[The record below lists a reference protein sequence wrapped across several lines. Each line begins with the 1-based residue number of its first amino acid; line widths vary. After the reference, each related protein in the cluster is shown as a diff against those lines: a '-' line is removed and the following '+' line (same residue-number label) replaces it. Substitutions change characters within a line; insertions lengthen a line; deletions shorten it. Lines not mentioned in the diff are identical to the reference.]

1 MTANPKV
8 LLPIAALLTSLIGA
22 AIMVATSSPVEGRP
36 SERQPRPVRVLEVQP
51 TTVQLRVISQ
61 GTVAPRTESELI
73 PEVSGPVVW
82 LSPAL
87 VSGGYFEADELL
99 LRIDPRDYEAALER
113 ARAEVASA
121 EGEYDHAR
129 KALKRRSGLAS
140 REVVSP
146 QALDDAERAE
156 RVTGADLRQER
167 VALAEAERNLA
178 RTELRAP
185 FAGRV
190 REERVDVG
198 QFLSRG
204 NDFATIYAIDFV
216 EIRLPVPDNQLA
228 YIDMPLWRSGEL
240 EGEQPLV
247 TLRARFAG
255 AEHSWTGH
263 IVRTEGE
270 IDPKSRMVHVV
281 ARVED
286 PYAASENGSRPPLAV
301 GLFVQAEIEGRR
313 AEDITL
319 LPRSAM
325 RDGSRVLVVDAEN
338 RLRYRPVEVLRI
350 HREDVLIRSGLE
362 AGERVC
368 ISQLQTVIE
377 GMEVQPILVDPTPER
392 DLGSGTGSS
401 SGSSTTRSR
410 PTCSW
415 PYWSWAGCWR

>member
-1 MTANPKV
+1 MTGNPKV
-8 LLPIAALLTSLIGA
+8 LLPIAALIASLIGA

-87 VSGGYFEADELL
+87 VSGGYFDADELL

-113 ARAEVASA
+113 ARAEVARA

-129 KALKRRSGLAS
+129 KALERRSGLAS
-140 REVVSP
+140 RDVVSP

-156 RVTGADLRQER
+156 RVTGAELRQER
-167 VALAEAERNLA
+167 VALAEAERNLG

-204 NDFATIYAIDFV
+204 TSFATIYAIDFV
-216 EIRLPVPDNQLA
+216 EVRLPVPDNQLA
-228 YIDMPLWRSGEL
+228 YIDVPLWRSGEL
-240 EGEQPLV
+240 EGEQPVV

-286 PYAASENGSRPPLAV
+286 PYATSEDGSRPPLAV

-313 AEDITL
+313 AADITL

-325 RDGSRVLVVDAEN
+325 RDGSRVLIVDAEN

-377 GMEVQPILVDPTPER
+377 GMEVQPILVDVTPER
-392 DLGSGTGSS
+392 DLGS
-401 SGSSTTRSR
+401 
-410 PTCSW
+410 
-415 PYWSWAGCWR
+415 

>member
-1 MTANPKV
+1 MTGNPKV
-8 LLPIAALLTSLIGA
+8 LLPIAALLASLIGA

-36 SERQPRPVRVLEVQP
+36 SERQPRPVRVLEVKP
-51 TTVQLRVISQ
+51 TTVQLRVLSQ

-99 LRIDPRDYEAALER
+99 LRIDPRDSEAALER
-113 ARAEVASA
+113 ARAEVARA

-140 REVVSP
+140 RDVVSP

-216 EIRLPVPDNQLA
+216 EVRLPVPDNQLA
-228 YIDMPLWRSGEL
+228 YIDVPLWRSGEL

-281 ARVED
+281 ARVKD
-286 PYAASENGSRPPLAV
+286 PYAASEDGSRPPLAV

-377 GMEVQPILVDPTPER
+377 GMEVQPIVVDPTPEQ
-392 DLGSGTGSS
+392 DLGS
-401 SGSSTTRSR
+401 
-410 PTCSW
+410 
-415 PYWSWAGCWR
+415 

>member
-1 MTANPKV
+1 MTGNPKV
-8 LLPIAALLTSLIGA
+8 LLPIAALLASLIGA

-36 SERQPRPVRVLEVQP
+36 SERQPRPVRVLEVKP
-51 TTVQLRVISQ
+51 TTVQLRVLSQ

-113 ARAEVASA
+113 ARAEVARA

-140 REVVSP
+140 RDVVSP

-216 EIRLPVPDNQLA
+216 EVRLPVPDNQLA
-228 YIDMPLWRSGEL
+228 YIDVPLWRSGEL

-263 IVRTEGE
+263 SVRTEGE

-281 ARVED
+281 ARVKD
-286 PYAASENGSRPPLAV
+286 PYAASEDGSRPPLAV

-338 RLRYRPVEVLRI
+338 RLRYRPVDVLRI

-377 GMEVQPILVDPTPER
+377 GMEVQPIVVDPTPEQ
-392 DLGSGTGSS
+392 DLGS
-401 SGSSTTRSR
+401 
-410 PTCSW
+410 
-415 PYWSWAGCWR
+415 

>member
-1 MTANPKV
+1 MTGNPKV
-8 LLPIAALLTSLIGA
+8 LLPIAALLASLIGA

-36 SERQPRPVRVLEVQP
+36 SERQPRPVRVLEVKP
-51 TTVQLRVISQ
+51 TTVQLRVLSQ

-113 ARAEVASA
+113 ARAEVARA

-140 REVVSP
+140 RDVVSP

-216 EIRLPVPDNQLA
+216 EVRLPVPDNQLA
-228 YIDMPLWRSGEL
+228 YIDVPLWRSGEL

-255 AEHSWTGH
+255 AEHIWTGH

-281 ARVED
+281 ARVKD
-286 PYAASENGSRPPLAV
+286 PYAASEDGSRPPLAV

-325 RDGSRVLVVDAEN
+325 RDGSRVLIVDAEN
-338 RLRYRPVEVLRI
+338 RLRYRPVDVLRI

-377 GMEVQPILVDPTPER
+377 GMEVQPILVDPTPEQ
-392 DLGSGTGSS
+392 DLGS
-401 SGSSTTRSR
+401 
-410 PTCSW
+410 
-415 PYWSWAGCWR
+415 

>member
-1 MTANPKV
+1 MTGNPKV
-8 LLPIAALLTSLIGA
+8 LLPIAALLASLIGA

-36 SERQPRPVRVLEVQP
+36 SERQPRPVRVLEVKP
-51 TTVQLRVISQ
+51 TTVQLRVLSQ

-113 ARAEVASA
+113 ARAEVARA

-140 REVVSP
+140 RDVVSP

-216 EIRLPVPDNQLA
+216 EVRLPVPDNQLA
-228 YIDMPLWRSGEL
+228 YIDVPLWRSGDL

-281 ARVED
+281 ARVKD
-286 PYAASENGSRPPLAV
+286 PYAASEDGSRPPLAV

-377 GMEVQPILVDPTPER
+377 GMEVQPIVVDPTPEQ
-392 DLGSGTGSS
+392 DLGS
-401 SGSSTTRSR
+401 
-410 PTCSW
+410 
-415 PYWSWAGCWR
+415 

>member
-1 MTANPKV
+1 MTHKLDKKV
-8 LLPIAALLTSLIGA
+8 ILPIAVLGVSLLGALILAL
-22 AIMVATSSPVEGRP
+22 TSSPVAGRQG
-36 SERQPRPVRVLEVQP
+36 ERMVRAVRVVPVELRATRLEV
-51 TTVQLRVISQ
+51 RSQ

-113 ARAEVASA
+113 ARAEVARA

-140 REVVSP
+140 RDVVSP

-204 NDFATIYAIDFV
+204 TSFATIYAIDFIEV
-216 EIRLPVPDNQLA
+216 RLPVPDNQLA
-228 YIDMPLWRSGEL
+228 YIDVPLWRSGEL

-281 ARVED
+281 ARVKD
-286 PYAASENGSRPPLAV
+286 PYAASEDGSRPPLAV

-325 RDGSRVLVVDAEN
+325 RDGSRVLIVDAEN
-338 RLRYRPVEVLRI
+338 RLRYRPVDVLRI

-377 GMEVQPILVDPTPER
+377 GMEVQPIVVDPTPEQ
-392 DLGSGTGSS
+392 DLGS
-401 SGSSTTRSR
+401 
-410 PTCSW
+410 
-415 PYWSWAGCWR
+415 

>member
-1 MTANPKV
+1 MTGNPKV
-8 LLPIAALLTSLIGA
+8 LLPIAALLASLIGA

-36 SERQPRPVRVLEVQP
+36 SERQPRPVRVLEVKP
-51 TTVQLRVISQ
+51 TTVQLRVLSQ

-87 VSGGYFEADELL
+87 VSGGYFDADELL

-113 ARAEVASA
+113 ARAEVARA

-140 REVVSP
+140 RGVVSP

-156 RVTGADLRQER
+156 RVTGAELRQER

-190 REERVDVG
+190 RQERVDVG

-204 NDFATIYAIDFV
+204 TSFATIYAIDFV
-216 EIRLPVPDNQLA
+216 EVRLPVPDNQLA
-228 YIDMPLWRSGEL
+228 YIDVPLWRSGEL

-281 ARVED
+281 ARVKD
-286 PYAASENGSRPPLAV
+286 PYAASEDGSRPPLAV

-325 RDGSRVLVVDAEN
+325 REGSRVLIVDAEN

-377 GMEVQPILVDPTPER
+377 GMEVQPILVDVTPER
-392 DLGSGTGSS
+392 DLGS
-401 SGSSTTRSR
+401 
-410 PTCSW
+410 
-415 PYWSWAGCWR
+415 